1 MTYDETDFRT
11 DIDIENRLRNLM
23 WTVSGDYALDTK
35 LDAESYGRSKYI
47 SLYDAVKQGAFARFF
62 DKNAFALY
70 LVKKVYLGA
79 DERPLAELAQLCV
92 DAAVWRP
99 VAAERPGVPE
109 LRKKAFSDLLE
120 HSFHKMSATLPGRVK
135 IAWMKYSLYGD
146 CGGEKQIRE
155 SVQRIRTLE
164 NIQSEGADSGNVWDG
179 RSIQEES
186 ADEGSARD
194 GRSIQEESA
203 DEGSVRDG
211 RSIREECAEGGTA
224 RDNRSFEN
232 SGDDRAA
239 VSMGIIRTVD
249 TLYNTLIDK
258 SFERKHG
265 SLEQVLSVT
274 LEDLQEFDW
283 SDFLKEEISE
293 DLLEQYFNQMNQM
306 VTTLREEPDEEPE
319 QPPKAKRKVILIDE
333 ESAEKM
339 HSYMELNYGRSYL
352 TKREQEQKNLR
363 LCRGAH
369 ADCSLYDTEGILEN
383 PVLSNAQY
391 VKAKRYAEK
400 NRVHFRNHQHLIAR
414 NVEQLSDE
422 LRRSLNR
429 RSEPEWQDSYAGSIV
444 PRRLW
449 QIERKDPP
457 GRLFTKMQ
465 RRSNAEFAVDILID
479 ASGSQRDRQGDVAMQ
494 AFILAEALLANRIP
508 LQITSF
514 CTFWDYTVLQ
524 RFRTYDAPRKDNR
537 KLLNFVA
544 SSNNRDGLAIRAAGD
559 SLLRR
564 EEEGKILI
572 VLSDGKPN
580 DIIVNRPNSRN
591 PRPYYGDYAV
601 QDTAFEVRKLR
612 GAGVCVLGVFTG
624 KESELAAEKKIF
636 GKDFTYIRD
645 TSGFARVVARYLR
658 RLLEEDGADF

>member
-1 MTYDETDFRT
+1 
-11 DIDIENRLRNLM
+11 M
-23 WTVSGDYALDTK
+23 WTISGDYALDTK
-35 LDAESYGRSKYI
+35 LDVESYERSKYI

-62 DKNAFALY
+62 DKNEFALY

-79 DERPLAELAQLCV
+79 DERPLAELSQLCV
-92 DAAVWRP
+92 DAATWQLVT
-99 VAAERPGVPE
+99 AERPGVPE
-109 LRKKAFSDLLE
+109 LRQKAFSDLLE
-120 HSFHKMSATLPGRVK
+120 HSFHKMSASLPGRVK
-135 IAWMKYSLYGD
+135 IAWIKYNLYGD

-155 SVQRIRTLE
+155 SVRRIRALE
-164 NIQSEGADSGNVWDG
+164 N
-179 RSIQEES
+179 
-186 ADEGSARD
+186 
-194 GRSIQEESA
+194 
-203 DEGSVRDG
+203 
-211 RSIREECAEGGTA
+211 
-224 RDNRSFEN
+224 SF
-232 SGDDRAA
+232 DTID
-239 VSMGIIRTVD
+239 IIRTVD

-265 SLEQVLSVT
+265 GLEQVLSVT
-274 LEDLQEFDW
+274 IEDLQEFDW

-293 DLLEQYFNQMNQM
+293 DMLDQYFSQMNQM

-319 QPPKAKRKVILIDE
+319 VPPQAKRKVIVIDE
-333 ESAEKM
+333 KAVEKM
-339 HSYMELNYGRSYL
+339 HSYMELNFGRSYL
-352 TKREQEQKNLR
+352 TKREQEQRNAR

-391 VKAKRYAEK
+391 VNARRYAEK

-414 NVEQLSDE
+414 NVEQLTDE

-429 RSEPEWQDSYAGSIV
+429 RSEPEPQDAYAGTIV

-449 QIERKDPP
+449 QIGRKETP
-457 GRLFTKMQ
+457 GRLFTKTQ
-465 RRSNAEFAVDILID
+465 RRSNSEFAVDILID
-479 ASGSQRDRQGDVAMQ
+479 ASGSQSDRQSDVAMQ
-494 AFILAEALLANRIP
+494 AFILAEALSANQIP
-508 LQITSF
+508 LRITSF

-524 RFRTYDAPRKDNR
+524 RFRDYDAPRRDNR

-564 EEEGKILI
+564 EEEGKILV

-624 KESELAAEKKIF
+624 KESELAAEKRIF

-645 TSGFARVVARYLR
+645 ISGFARVVARYLR

>member
-1 MTYDETDFRT
+1 MIHDDADFQ
-11 DIDIENRLRNLM
+11 IELENRLRNLM
-23 WTVSGDYALDTK
+23 WTISGDYALDTK
-35 LDAESYGRSKYI
+35 LDVESYERSKYI

-62 DKNAFALY
+62 DKNEFALY

-79 DERPLAELAQLCV
+79 DERPLTELSQLCV
-92 DAAVWRP
+92 DAATWQLVT
-99 VAAERPGVPE
+99 AERPGVPE
-109 LRKKAFSDLLE
+109 LRQKAFSDLLE
-120 HSFHKMSATLPGRVK
+120 HSFHKMSATLAGRVK

-146 CGGEKQIRE
+146 CGGEKQIWE

-164 NIQSEGADSGNVWDG
+164 NSQKMAEAADTEKAGRTRGNAGAGKPREAGMMDDGAGIGGNAGDEMPHTVGTVND
-179 RSIQEES
+179 S
-186 ADEGSARD
+186 ADIG
-194 GRSIQEESA
+194 G
-203 DEGSVRDG
+203 
-211 RSIREECAEGGTA
+211 IREIRTV
-224 RDNRSFEN
+224 
-232 SGDDRAA
+232 SGIVDTNN
-239 VSMGIIRTVD
+239 IIRTVD

-274 LEDLQEFDW
+274 IEDLQEFDW

-293 DLLEQYFNQMNQM
+293 DVLEQYFNQMNQM
-306 VTTLREEPDEEPE
+306 VTTLREEPDEEPDEEPE

-352 TKREQEQKNLR
+352 TKREQELRNLR

-414 NVEQLSDE
+414 NVEQLSGE
-422 LRRSLNR
+422 LKRSLNR
-429 RSEPEWQDSYAGSIV
+429 RSEPEQQDAYAGSIV

-449 QIERKDPP
+449 QIGRKDSP
-457 GRLFTKMQ
+457 GRLFTKTQ
-465 RRSNAEFAVDILID
+465 RRSSSEFAVDILID
-479 ASGSQRDRQGDVAMQ
+479 ASGSQRDRQSDVAMQ
-494 AFILAEALLANRIP
+494 AFILAEALSANQIP

-524 RFRTYDAPRKDNR
+524 RFRDYDAPRRDNR

-559 SLLRR
+559 SLMRR
-564 EEEGKILI
+564 EEEGKILV

-624 KESELAAEKKIF
+624 KESELAAEKKVF